1 MNRHRGLFVTLAIVM
16 ALTVMALVLAGCG
29 SNKATDSSTTASSAV
44 ATTSAP
50 TTAPAVDSTTS
61 PSATT
66 PTTAPAAELSGTL
79 RFFSHSPLQ
88 AGMTEVIANFEKL
101 HPKVKVE
108 AQYVS
113 PGPDYS
119 QTLITQIQ
127 AGNAPDVFYTDGG
140 SGNPVSLIPLAKA
153 GKLADLTGASY
164 EAAVSEQAKDLFY
177 NDGKLV
183 GMPLGVAGE
192 AVIYNADEF
201 AKLGIEAPAT
211 WADFLALCEK
221 IKAAGKVPIVFPG
234 QAPAHIPLTLSAN
247 DVYAADPAWDSK
259 RASGQ
264 VTFVGEAGWQ
274 KVLQQIDELNKKG
287 YYQEGAAGTGI
298 PQAFQM
304 VASGQALMF
313 IGPFDALGPIIGM
326 SEGKVKF
333 AAFPIPGET
342 ADSTV
347 AMIVYGQTLCI
358 SADSKNLEAAK
369 AFLEFVSQPDQ
380 GAVLTATG
388 GTISMPDAVKGN
400 FPPYLSTFAPLYKA
414 GKVVAY
420 PAALWPSEEVLN
432 AFNTAATSIV
442 TGQKSIEEALKGV
455 DEAWDASK

>member
-1 MNRHRGLFVTLAIVM
+1 MNRRRGLFAATVLGVLLLTMVTALA
-16 ALTVMALVLAGCG
+16 ACG
-29 SNKATDSSTTASSAV
+29 GSEATDSSTTASSAV

-50 TTAPAVDSTTS
+50 TTAPAVSSTS
-61 PSATT
+61 SSATT
-66 PTTAPAAELSGTL
+66 PTTAPVAEISGTI

-88 AGMTEVIANFEKL
+88 AGMTEVIANFEKQY
-101 HPKVKVE
+101 PKVKVE
-108 AQYVS
+108 PQYVS

-153 GKLADLTGASY
+153 GKVADLTGASY
-164 EAAVSEQAKDLFY
+164 EAAVSEQAKGLFY
-177 NDGKLV
+177 SDGKLV
-183 GMPLGVAGE
+183 GMPLGIAGE

-201 AKLGIEAPAT
+201 AKLGLQAPAT
-211 WADFLALCEK
+211 WADFIALCEK

-234 QAPAHIPLTLSAN
+234 QAPAHIPLALAAN

-264 VTFVGEAGWQ
+264 VTFAGDAGWQ

-287 YYQEGAAGTGI
+287 YYQAGAAGTGI

-304 VASGQALMF
+304 VAAGQALMF
-313 IGPFDALGPIIGM
+313 IGPFDALGPIMGM

-333 AAFPIPGET
+333 AAFPMPGET

-347 AMIVYGQTLCI
+347 AMIVYGQTLCV

-380 GAVLTATG
+380 GAILTATG
-388 GTISMPDAVKGN
+388 GTISMPDAAKGN
-400 FPPYLSTFAPLYKA
+400 FPPHLASFAPLYKS

-432 AFNTAATSIV
+432 AFNTAATSVV